1 MFICSFFHFCIG
13 PNYPQYCLEPLFV
26 LPLSQEQGGQTSA
39 AGIAQAG
46 CLQLDQAG
54 QIQQLQ
60 SKAAFPA
67 SYSTNPNAS

>member
-1 MFICSFFHFCIG
+1 M
-13 PNYPQYCLEPLFV
+13 

-60 SKAAFPA
+60 SKAAFPT
-67 SYSTNPNAS
+67 SYSTNRNAS